1 MPSDSPEQNKAI
13 IRQIVA
19 ALNNGRMIS
28 YGQLY
33 DAKCVLHGFG
43 RKEIKGL
50 ETLTQFNQLIHEA
63 FPDIQYIVEE
73 IIAEGDLVAWRYIAK
88 GTHDGKSMG
97 IFPTG
102 KSIALNGMVIDRFA
116 NGKVAEHWLIFDGLD
131 MFRQVGL
138 LPFVKEI

>member
-1 MPSDSPEQNKAI
+1 MPSNSPEQNKAVI
-13 IRQIVA
+13 LQMVA
-19 ALNNGRMIS
+19 ALNNGGIAS

-50 ETLTQFNQLIHEA
+50 ETLKQFNQLIRDA
-63 FPDIQYIVEE
+63 FPNVQYLVEE
-73 IIAEGDLVAWRYIAK
+73 IIAEGDLVAWHYTAK

-102 KSIALNGMVIDRFA
+102 KNIAMNGMVIDRFA
-116 NGKVAEHWLIFDGLD
+116 NGKVTEHWLIFDGLD

-138 LPFVKEI
+138 LPFIKEL